1 MIKLNTFSRVIVF
14 IIGGATFSEAR
25 CGYEISRDKQNSW
38 EVIVG
43 GDTHILTPEEF
54 LSNVQNFGM

>member
-1 MIKLNTFSRVIVF
+1 VIIF

-25 CGYEISRDKQNSW
+25 AGYEVSKDKSASW

-43 GDTHILTPEEF
+43 GDTKLITPEEF
-54 LSNVQNFGM
+54 LYNVANLETVN